1 MHHCRLLDILA
12 DRKAKKGLL
21 GHVLVNGRRQ
31 PHNFKCA
38 SAYVVQVSNVCSV
51 CVVCVYV
58 CVCVCV
64 CVQHTLVSYSLS
76 HHNAIQDDVVV
87 GTLSVKENLMFSAAL
102 RLPKSYSWLERKEK
116 VDTVI
121 DELGLQKCAKS
132 RVCIYVLI
140 SPLYRNIQCIS
151 HTCKF

>member
-1 MHHCRLLDILA
+1 MC
-12 DRKAKKGLL
+12 
-21 GHVLVNGRRQ
+21 V
-31 PHNFKCA
+31 
-38 SAYVVQVSNVCSV
+38 V
-51 CVVCVYV
+51 CVLCVYV

-132 RVCIYVLI
+132 RVCMYIRVDKSFIQEYTVHLTYLQVLGMKLLC
-140 SPLYRNIQCIS
+140 SKN
-151 HTCKF
+151 